1 MKRILCFL
9 LSAVSLVALM
19 IGAVGCKD
27 SESGECVYEITA
39 EYVSE
44 TATLTAM
51 MKVEY
56 KNTTANEISELK
68 FNLYPNAYREDA
80 AYQPVSAVY
89 SSSAYYAGKSY
100 GSMEISSVDGA
111 KNWEIKGEDE
121 NILSVSLEESLFPGD
136 KVNLNICFLTK
147 LAKIN
152 HRTGVGQKSVNLG
165 NFFPILCAYTDDGFY
180 ECVYYS
186 DGDPFFSECAS
197 YKVTLT
203 VPKDYTVAATGKI
216 TSERTL
222 ESKKEYVMSATNVR
236 DFAIVLSDCFEV
248 AESKWEGIDIRYYY
262 YNDEKPAAHL
272 AAAQEAL
279 AYYSSTFGKYPYETY
294 SVVQTGFCYGGM
306 EFPGLVLISD
316 ALTEENCLYTIVH
329 ETAHQWWCVAVG
341 SNQVENAWQDEGLT
355 EYSAALFFENH
366 PDYGFTREQ
375 LIADALAEYRSYYN
389 VYSQVFGDADTR
401 MTRSLKDYLSEYE
414 YRSIAYDKGAI
425 LFDTLRTSIGDKRFF
440 AGLKRYYSGY
450 KFKTAEPED
459 MIGCFEKSGVDVAG
473 FFDSFLSGKAVI

>member
-9 LSAVSLVALM
+9 LSAVCLVALAF
-19 IGAVGCKD
+19 GASGCKK
-27 SESGECVYEITA
+27 SAGRTCAYEITA
-39 EYVSE
+39 EYVPE
-44 TATLTAM
+44 TSTLTAM

-56 KNTTANEISELK
+56 KNTTENEISALK
-68 FNLYPNAYREDA
+68 FNMYPNAYRESA
-80 AYQPVSAVY
+80 SYKPVSPVY
-89 SSSAYYAGKSY
+89 SSAAYYDGKSY
-100 GSMEISSVDGA
+100 GGMEISSVDGA
-111 KNWEIKGEDE
+111 KNWEVTGEDE
-121 NILSVSLEESLFPGD
+121 NILCAYLEESLFPGE
-136 KVNLNICFLTK
+136 KITLNVCFLTK

-152 HRTGVGQKSVNLG
+152 HRTGIGQKSINLG
-165 NFFPILCAYTDDGFY
+165 NFYPVLCAYLDGEFY

-186 DGDPFFSECAS
+186 DGDPFVSECAS
-197 YKVTLT
+197 YQVVLT
-203 VPKDYTVAATGKI
+203 VPKEYTVAATGKV
-216 TSERTL
+216 TSEKTL
-222 ESKKEYVMSATNVR
+222 ESKKEYTMSASNVR

-248 AESKWEGIDIRYYY
+248 AETKWKGVDIKYYY
-262 YNDEKPAAHL
+262 YNDETPAAHL

-279 AYYSSTFGKYPYETY
+279 EYYSATFGAYPYDIY

-306 EFPGLVLISD
+306 EFPALSLISD
-316 ALTEENCLYTIVH
+316 ALNEQNCVYTIVH
-329 ETAHQWWCVAVG
+329 ETAHQWWYVAVG
-341 SNQVENAWQDEGLT
+341 SNQVENAWLDEGLT

-375 LIADALAEYRSYYN
+375 LVSDALAEYRSYYN

-414 YRSIAYDKGAI
+414 YRSIAYDKGAV

-440 AGLKRYYSGY
+440 SGLKRYYSDY
-450 KFKTAEPED
+450 KFRIANPEH

>member
-39 EYVSE
+39 EYVPE

-147 LAKIN
+147 LRRVELRHGFKHCFGYNAFRIIRKAFG
-152 HRTGVGQKSVNLG
+152 RGYNLY
-165 NFFPILCAYTDDGFY
+165 A
-180 ECVYYS
+180 
-186 DGDPFFSECAS
+186 
-197 YKVTLT
+197 
-203 VPKDYTVAATGKI
+203 
-216 TSERTL
+216 
-222 ESKKEYVMSATNVR
+222 
-236 DFAIVLSDCFEV
+236 VLF
-248 AESKWEGIDIRYYY
+248 
-262 YNDEKPAAHL
+262 
-272 AAAQEAL
+272 Q
-279 AYYSSTFGKYPYETY
+279 
-294 SVVQTGFCYGGM
+294 
-306 EFPGLVLISD
+306 LVLIEC
-316 ALTEENCLYTIVH
+316 AVVAI
-329 ETAHQWWCVAVG
+329 TAESVEFV
-341 SNQVENAWQDEGLT
+341 NKNKVENSFCTVRNHLKELRSICGFRRFCAVNV
-355 EYSAALFFENH
+355 AA
-366 PDYGFTREQ
+366 DYC
-375 LIADALAEYRSYYN
+375 IPISYCEVIYN
-389 VYSQVFGDADTR
+389 VNLPFNG
-401 MTRSLKDYLSEYE
+401 
-414 YRSIAYDKGAI
+414 
-425 LFDTLRTSIGDKRFF
+425 LFRLF
-440 AGLKRYYSGY
+440 
-450 KFKTAEPED
+450 
-459 MIGCFEKSGVDVAG
+459 VA
-473 FFDSFLSGKAVI
+473 